1 MSYYLSNLTFLGSG
15 LCGPAATEPVPT
27 STDMMEN
34 EARIDV
40 LPKEKEV
47 SGNNKP
53 STDSAGEGVVTPDG
67 VPVEYIISVMPDGR
81 YREGNVD
88 GAIFVTKCISING
101 LRGAK
106 RAAHNRV
113 MKTDLR
119 KQYKKKIDERLSGK
133 KNDGS
138 HYEISFM
145 PDGKILE
152 GYVGGNIYF
161 EEAIS
166 KVGFFAAA
174 KAAKKRFYRLFPDF
188 GITRVFRKK
197 LNFANDSVFTKG
209 NELLYFIPNE
219 GEVVPYGIEIAR
231 VIGTLFYVGGPCKK
245 HPLNNIKYTKNK
257 HCVLCCSKL
266 NSMN

>member
-15 LCGPAATEPVPT
+15 SEAAVTTPVPT
-27 STDMMEN
+27 STDMMEDKAQK
-34 EARIDV
+34 EV

-47 SGNNKP
+47 SANSDSSVNNEFEGGDP
-53 STDSAGEGVVTPDG
+53 TDKE
-67 VPVEYIISVMPDGR
+67 PVEYIISVMPDGR
-81 YREGNVD
+81 YREGSVD
-88 GAIFVTKCISING
+88 GAIFVTKCSSVNG

-113 MKTDLR
+113 MKTELR
-119 KQYKKKIDERLSGK
+119 KQYKKNIDERLSGK

-138 HYEISFM
+138 NYEISFM

-152 GYVGGNIYF
+152 GYVEGNIYF

-188 GITRVFRKK
+188 GVTRVFRKK

-209 NELLYFIPNE
+209 NDLLYFIPNE

-231 VIGTLFYVGGPCKK
+231 VMGTLFYVGKPCKH
-245 HPLNNIKYTKNK
+245 HPLNNIKYTKSK